1 MNSVSSWLAM
11 YFRNAED
18 LLDKVKKLFG
28 EPSAK
33 NEELKNEVQ
42 DKLANYHSKVDE
54 AQDLLR
60 EAQSKIWEA
69 DRLSAV
75 NQKNMTMLEVSAD
88 KFYPQLLGF

>member
-1 MNSVSSWLAM
+1 MNSVSSWMAM

-42 DKLANYHSKVDE
+42 DKLANYHSKVDD

-60 EAQSKIWEA
+60 EAESKIWEA

-88 KFYPQLLGF
+88 KFYPQ